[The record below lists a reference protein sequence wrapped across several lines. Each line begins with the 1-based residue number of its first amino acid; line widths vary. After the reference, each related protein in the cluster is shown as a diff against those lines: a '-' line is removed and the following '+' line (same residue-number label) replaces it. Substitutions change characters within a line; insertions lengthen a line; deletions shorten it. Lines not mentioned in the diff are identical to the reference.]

1 MASIPNIEIDDR
13 NLKILLSAN
22 FAKRAKIFGTEE
34 YKNLQ
39 HARRDYPDYE
49 VKSRIKRNPNK
60 QTFAK
65 LTYDKME
72 NHILKSE
79 NSEENHRVFEEL
91 KEIAK
96 AANRGT
102 GYPTVKKWFL
112 KMYPEYDNFLNM
124 FADDEEQSEQDKN
137 EKQETVKQLQQNQLI
152 ENAA

>member
-13 NLKILLSAN
+13 NLRIYLSAN
-22 FAKRAKIFGTEE
+22 FAKRAKIYGTSE
-34 YKNLQ
+34 YKKLQ
-39 HARRDYPDYE
+39 KARQDYPEYE
-49 VKSRIKRNPNK
+49 VKKRIKRNPNK
-60 QTFAK
+60 NTFAN

-79 NSEENHRVFEEL
+79 NAEENHRVFEEL

-112 KMYPEYDNFLNM
+112 KMYPEYASFNNM
-124 FADDEEQSEQDKN
+124 FADENQTEQSN
-137 EKQETVKQLQQNQLI
+137 SEKQETVKQLQQNQPI